1 MLNALI
7 LLNNIFIKDVFL
19 LKNCIKY
26 DIIINMFANKSDYI
40 MAEME
45 IYMDKPE
52 ILEKIKKLSEEIER
66 HNRNYYI
73 LDNPQ
78 ISDFEFDSMMRELI
92 KLESENP
99 EFALETSPTKRVG
112 GDVLTSFNKIEH
124 KVQMASLQDVF
135 SFEEVEAFIN
145 RCKEQLDS
153 PVFVVEPKIDGL
165 SVSLEYE
172 NGIFKTGSTR
182 GNGFVGEDVTENI
195 MTIRSVPLKL
205 KYPLELIE
213 VRGEVYM
220 PKKSFNELVEIQ
232 ELNDEQPFKNPRN
245 AAAGSLRQKDSK
257 ITAKR
262 KLDIFVFN
270 LQQIDGAEIT
280 SHKQSLDY
288 MTELGFKVI
297 PGYRQCRTYE
307 EITEEIKKIGEMRN
321 KYSFDIDGV
330 VIKVDN
336 FEQRRKMGETTKYP
350 KWAAA
355 YKYPPE
361 EKETKLLSI
370 EVNVGRT
377 GAITP
382 VALFEPI
389 ILAGTS
395 VSRAVLHNQQFIDE
409 KDIRIGDTILVRK
422 AGEIIPEVI
431 RSVSHSEDSAPFHLP
446 DVCPVCGALAV
457 RYDDESVLRCPNTDC
472 PAQLLKNIIHFAS
485 KDAMNIDGLGPAIIT
500 VLLEKGLIKSVADLY
515 TLKKER
521 LIELDRFAE
530 KSADNLINAIE
541 ASKNNNLDRL
551 IFALGIK
558 NIGSKAA
565 KLLCEKFSDIN
576 GIINASTEEISQI
589 DGFGDIMAQ
598 NVEKAF
604 KEPHLIEIINRFKSY
619 GINMSYKS
627 SSDNGDKRLNGKTF
641 VLTGT
646 LPTMKRRDAQELIEK
661 SGGKVSSSVSK
672 KTDYV
677 VAGDDAGS
685 KLIKAR
691 QLGIRVISEQE
702 LIDITK

>member
-1 MLNALI
+1 
-7 LLNNIFIKDVFL
+7 
-19 LKNCIKY
+19 
-26 DIIINMFANKSDYI
+26 MFANKSDYI

-66 HNRNYYI
+66 HNRKFI
-73 LDNPQ
+73 IFWIIPR

-288 MTELGFKVI
+288 MAELGFKVI

-422 AGEIIPEVI
+422 AGEIIPEVFVLSAI
-431 RSVSHSEDSAPFHLP
+431 RRIRLRFIYLMYVPYAALLPSDMTMKAFCDALHGLPGSA
-446 DVCPVCGALAV
+446 
-457 RYDDESVLRCPNTDC
+457 
-472 PAQLLKNIIHFAS
+472 LKNIIHFAS

>member
-262 KLDIFVFN
+262 KLIF
-270 LQQIDGAEIT
+270 LYSIY
-280 SHKQSLDY
+280 SRL
-288 MTELGFKVI
+288 TE
-297 PGYRQCRTYE
+297 
-307 EITEEIKKIGEMRN
+307 
-321 KYSFDIDGV
+321 
-330 VIKVDN
+330 
-336 FEQRRKMGETTKYP
+336 RK
-350 KWAAA
+350 
-355 YKYPPE
+355 
-361 EKETKLLSI
+361 
-370 EVNVGRT
+370 
-377 GAITP
+377 
-382 VALFEPI
+382 
-389 ILAGTS
+389 
-395 VSRAVLHNQQFIDE
+395 
-409 KDIRIGDTILVRK
+409 
-422 AGEIIPEVI
+422 
-431 RSVSHSEDSAPFHLP
+431 
-446 DVCPVCGALAV
+446 
-457 RYDDESVLRCPNTDC
+457 
-472 PAQLLKNIIHFAS
+472 
-485 KDAMNIDGLGPAIIT
+485 
-500 VLLEKGLIKSVADLY
+500 
-515 TLKKER
+515 
-521 LIELDRFAE
+521 
-530 KSADNLINAIE
+530 
-541 ASKNNNLDRL
+541 
-551 IFALGIK
+551 
-558 NIGSKAA
+558 
-565 KLLCEKFSDIN
+565 
-576 GIINASTEEISQI
+576 
-589 DGFGDIMAQ
+589 
-598 NVEKAF
+598 
-604 KEPHLIEIINRFKSY
+604 
-619 GINMSYKS
+619 
-627 SSDNGDKRLNGKTF
+627 
-641 VLTGT
+641 
-646 LPTMKRRDAQELIEK
+646 
-661 SGGKVSSSVSK
+661 
-672 KTDYV
+672 
-677 VAGDDAGS
+677 
-685 KLIKAR
+685 
-691 QLGIRVISEQE
+691 
-702 LIDITK
+702 